1 MRAQQHLPW
10 MDFYANRSF
19 AFVIKSYIMQNLL
32 GCCRPGAAQR
42 TQPENLLLPPA
53 PWQLRRAGSGGASP
67 LPAQLH
73 LQRRV
78 QGAAPA
84 AHHTS
89 QCLKLQLNTPSS
101 FCTSAASPQVAT
113 HSTKAAPWAR
123 RAQPRCPQTHRAA
136 AQEAGHAALLVIWLV
151 LQLPKVSSHLVLL
164 SF

>member
-89 QCLKLQLNTPSS
+89 QCLKLQSPAILPPA
-101 FCTSAASPQVAT
+101 SARVQHPHESR
-113 HSTKAAPWAR
+113 H
-123 RAQPRCPQTHRAA
+123 A
-136 AQEAGHAALLVIWLV
+136 AQKQPHGHAGLSPAALRLTVR
-151 LQLPKVSSHLVLL
+151 QLRRPGTPPCLSSG
-164 SF
+164 SCCSSRK